1 MSIRRRR
8 FKSTR
13 ERWLL
18 SLSINYS
25 SLKKIWKNYYHS
37 FIRQMKICYE
47 QCYVDNAQQQKQN
60 PYQFYS
66 QTFTAALGVYFFF
79 HDRLRELVPPIPS
92 FACVADALN
101 LLTIQMV

>member
-1 MSIRRRR
+1 
-8 FKSTR
+8 
-13 ERWLL
+13 
-18 SLSINYS
+18 
-25 SLKKIWKNYYHS
+25 
-37 FIRQMKICYE
+37 MKICYE